1 MVLSDTYTQPNAA
14 DPVLDERPV
23 LDIVRCHGMSCS
35 TVTSIDETG
44 GEVRV
49 YVIDDN
55 LLLKVQRP
63 HRLHPRTSLETEAFF
78 LNQLSAL
85 QAPFSGSS
93 LFPGSR
99 TRDVF
104 VERVRAILA
113 LGQLVLGSMTG
124 IIMNTAVVLPAILLG
139 RAINA
144 ARAFERGDVGPSTVG
159 WAALAF
165 VGGTL
170 LTEGPRM
177 AKRWWLMTA
186 NGRIRANIRGDA
198 LRGVIAWPMPRLDRT
213 PVGDVMARM
222 IGDVEVLGVGLRECT
237 IETWDTVLFSLS
249 LVVAM
254 VVYDLPLTVLA
265 LLPVPIA
272 MLLAKATGRWVAGLT
287 TASCQANASLTT
299 ALQEQLA
306 GLRVLR
312 LFGGTGAAVA
322 RVDTL
327 SEAQA
332 AANLALVRLR
342 SVLRPVH
349 TTLMSAGVL
358 LVVWQGGEK
367 VISGAMTL
375 GAFIAYL
382 ELYLRF
388 VNRGFR
394 VPQMVNSIQ
403 SGAAAYARLRPLL
416 APPPALANEPP
427 GASFRAG
434 HVAGIQEPVPGP
446 PPVPTG
452 PVAVSLQGVT
462 FRYSAATAPALRDLW
477 LDIPAGALVAVTGP
491 VGSGKSALARALLGL
506 YPLASGQV
514 LLDGRPLEDIPVA
527 ERAARTGYL
536 AQDPCLFSGTVRDN
550 IVLGWVPRRQA
561 QDHVPNGA
569 GRPVPAW
576 AMSCA
581 ALGENLR
588 TFPAG
593 LETDIGER
601 GIRVSGGQRQRIA
614 LARAMAA
621 SGPRAPGLLVLDDP
635 FSALDLD
642 TEAEIV
648 AALRQLFR
656 PAQPSAQQ
664 CTIVLCSHRL
674 SAFPQ
679 ADRVVMLDHGRV
691 REQGTH
697 AELSAGHGLYARIYR
712 AQRLVSTG

>member
-1 MVLSDTYTQPNAA
+1 MSYYLW
-14 DPVLDERPV
+14 EMRPYFRQV
-23 LDIVRCHGMSCS
+23 
-35 TVTSIDETG
+35 
-44 GEVRV
+44 
-49 YVIDDN
+49 
-55 LLLKVQRP
+55 
-63 HRLHPRTSLETEAFF
+63 A
-78 LNQLSAL
+78 
-85 QAPFSGSS
+85 
-93 LFPGSR
+93 
-99 TRDVF
+99 
-104 VERVRAILA
+104 
-113 LGQLVLGSMTG
+113 GQLVLGSITG
-124 IIMNTAVVLPAILLG
+124 FIMNTAVVLPAILLG
-139 RAINA
+139 WAINA
-144 ARAFERGDVGPSTVG
+144 ALAFERGEVGPGAVG

-170 LTEGPRM
+170 LTEVPRM

-186 NGRIRANIRGDA
+186 NGRIRANIRADA
-198 LRGVIAWPMPRLDRT
+198 LRGVIAWPMARLDRT
-213 PVGDVMARM
+213 PVGDVMARI
-222 IGDVEVLGVGLRECT
+222 IGDVEVLGVGLRELT
-237 IETWDTVLFSLS
+237 IETWDTILFSLS
-249 LVVAM
+249 LMVAM
-254 VVYDLPLTVLA
+254 LVYDPTLTVLA

-287 TASCQANASLTT
+287 TASRQANASLTT

-306 GLRVLR
+306 GIRVLR
-312 LFGGTGAAVA
+312 LFGRTGAAVA

-327 SEAQA
+327 AEAQA

-342 SVLRPVH
+342 SGLRPVY

-367 VISGAMTL
+367 VVSGAMTL

-394 VPQMVNSIQ
+394 VPQMINSIQ

-416 APPPALANEPP
+416 APPPPLANEPP

-434 HVAGIQEPVPGP
+434 HVAGIQEPVPAP
-446 PPVPTG
+446 PIVPSG

-462 FRYSAATAPALRDLW
+462 FRYSTATAPALHDIW

-506 YPLASGQV
+506 YPLEAGQV
-514 LLDGRPLEDIPVA
+514 LLGGRPLEDIPVA

-536 AQDPCLFSGTVRDN
+536 AQDPFLFSGTIRDN
-550 IVLGWVPRRQA
+550 ILLGSVTLRQA
-561 QDHVPNGA
+561 RDHAPDGA
-569 GRPVPAW
+569 NGRPVPAW

-581 ALGENLR
+581 ALGEDLR

-593 LETDIGER
+593 LETEIGER

-635 FSALDLD
+635 FSALDLE
-642 TEAEIV
+642 TEATIV
-648 AALRQLFR
+648 AALRQLFG
-656 PAQPSAQQ
+656 PSQPYAQQ

-679 ADRVVMLDHGRV
+679 ADRVVVLDHGRLL
-691 REQGTH
+691 EQGTH

-712 AQRLVSTG
+712 AQRLVSAG